1 MMGGEWRKINDVVIC
16 SCTKLSTIFF
26 LNTQNFMRMSSIF
39 SFISTILDTAIHH
52 KDRDIQH
59 KDTTV
64 GTYTLLKRVCMNVV
78 FYCLWFDKA
87 LLPET
92 MKWTLQMQCKKA

>member
-1 MMGGEWRKINDVVIC
+1 MKFHANVQY
-16 SCTKLSTIFF
+16 FF
-26 LNTQNFMRMSSIF
+26 IHQY
-39 SFISTILDTAIHH
+39 DTAIHH